1 MTKEEKKS
9 IISHHEK
16 QYLPS
21 TDIKSGGILTT
32 AIANLSSAQNQE
44 LLNTAANEALGL
56 EVIKEK
62 MQINHYAGQTGINS
76 HINTFNT
83 MDKSGKTNRHKVKSK
98 IKTASGTM
106 EIESKSGAA
115 CFVATVAYSDEN
127 HPSVEYLRQFRDSAL
142 IKSKQ
147 GQKFIMWYYT
157 NGPFIADF
165 IAPKKG
171 LIRITRVFL
180 NIVVTILK
188 FRFQF

>member
-1 MTKEEKKS
+1 MIKEEKKS
-9 IISHHEK
+9 IVSHNKK

-21 TDIKSGGILTT
+21 TDIKSGEILST
-32 AIANLSSAQNQE
+32 AIANLSSEQNQE

-83 MDKSGKTNRHKVKSK
+83 MDKRGKTNRHKVKSK

-115 CFVATVAYSDEN
+115 CFVATVAYSDAN
-127 HPSVEYLRQFRDSAL
+127 HPSVEYLRQFRDNVL
-142 IKSKQ
+142 
-147 GQKFIMWYYT
+147 QKFERGKTFIKWYYT
-157 NGPFIADF
+157 NGPLMADF
-165 IAPKKG
+165 ISKQSW
-171 LIRITRVFL
+171 LIHASRSCLNVIIT
-180 NIVVTILK
+180 IKILII
-188 FRFQF
+188 